1 MMKEW
6 EWVSERFDRNATRDG
21 KKNIYTCAQWSW
33 AYKYQRMFQCLFHIF
48 RKHMQHKLNHAKQ
61 HPWALFLC
69 IIYIILSQWCYCRCC
84 CWLLLLMP
92 YRWWWC
98 NIAIQ
103 CIQHTVHSLSLV
115 SWCFDSSCILSDL
128 NVTTLASNSHLPL
141 EHHPYG
147 WRAHAIYSKT
157 KHKHRTT
164 TVS

>member
-1 MMKEW
+1 MRDSIEMRREMAR
-6 EWVSERFDRNATRDG
+6 EIFIRAHSEAELINTNECFNVYFIFSANTCSTNWTMQSSIREHFSCVLFTLSCPNDATVVAD
-21 KKNIYTCAQWSW
+21 CHW
-33 AYKYQRMFQCLFHIF
+33 
-48 RKHMQHKLNHAKQ
+48 
-61 HPWALFLC
+61 
-69 IIYIILSQWCYCRCC
+69 